1 MLVEASMTSVAE
13 PGSILDPT
21 CAILFPSMRTSQ
33 LFCMPI
39 DGSIDTTVA
48 FRKIVEPAM
57 VDCDDAEG
65 NECSR
70 VKFCCLSR
78 TSFNSSGWADL
89 CTSRTKAERGDS
101 AWGRKSWAGD
111 WIVCRS

>member
-13 PGSILDPT
+13 PASILEPI

-48 FRKIVEPAM
+48 FRKSVEPAM
-57 VDCDDAEG
+57 VDCDDAGG
-65 NECSR
+65 NECSSEIL
-70 VKFCCLSR
+70 VVVQ
-78 TSFNSSGWADL
+78 SFVQLVGVS
-89 CTSRTKAERGDS
+89 
-101 AWGRKSWAGD
+101 
-111 WIVCRS
+111 